1 MKKDKMQAITDF
13 KKMIFNSWTYD
24 RMTRDERERLAL
36 ALDGVQA
43 HEIKGNYNARIAALN
58 LAYNSF
64 LLAIG
69 YTGFKW
75 REKHPENIPF

>member
-36 ALDGVQA
+36 ALDSVQA
-43 HEIKGNYNARIAALN
+43 HNIKGGYDARRAALD
-58 LAYNSF
+58 LAYTSF
-64 LLAIG
+64 LQGLG

-75 REKHPENIPF
+75 REKHPENIAF

>member
-1 MKKDKMQAITDF
+1 MKKDKMQAATDF

-24 RMTRDERERLAL
+24 KMTRDERERLAL
-36 ALDGVQA
+36 ALDSVQA
-43 HEIKGNYNARIAALN
+43 HEIKGDYNARRAALD

-64 LLAIG
+64 LLGLG
-69 YTGFKW
+69 YNGFNW